1 MELIAR
7 KEDEGQRL
15 DKFISSS
22 DPSLT
27 RSAAVLLIENG
38 AVTVGGKA
46 EGKVD
51 WPPSVLVGI
60 FRKGLALPDSA
71 AAVSDEA
78 VRGADFQ
85 PDGA

>member
-46 EGKVD
+46 AGKTIAIKNSTAIVRITAKIIYTIKII
-51 WPPSVLVGI
+51 PRKI
-60 FRKGLALPDSA
+60 FG
-71 AAVSDEA
+71 
-78 VRGADFQ
+78 RGKN
-85 PDGA
+85 